1 MQEEATRYSYVTI
14 QPEYLEDY
22 NKMEIKLNVK
32 NAAVHQ
38 KGKLEE
44 LEEYYVTLY
53 QELSTNV

>member
-1 MQEEATRYSYVTI
+1 
-14 QPEYLEDY
+14 
-22 NKMEIKLNVK
+22 MEIKLNVK